1 MLSES
6 DKEFIK
12 NNLDKSAEWLI
23 EQTKRSKKDV
33 DEFLKTLSKN
43 NPLADR
49 VRKQTSPKKGVSI
62 MTGGVSGILD
72 KIEKGK
78 KNPPPHI
85 HKIRPEE

>member
-12 NNLDKSAEWLI
+12 NNSDKSVEWLI

-33 DEFLKTLSKN
+33 EGFLQTLSKK

-49 VRKQTSPKKGVSI
+49 VRKQVSPKKGTSI

-72 KIEKGK
+72 DTKNSK
-78 KNPPPHI
+78 KNPPPYI